1 MNTLAFA
8 LHLEKTKDN
17 QKEIM
22 DINTLYTT
30 IEHLKQT
37 KEEYHFN
44 KKKKKKLLLYQYI
57 YERSFLWPDIKWKF
71 VV

>member
-1 MNTLAFA
+1 MKAQNGFIL
-8 LHLEKTKDN
+8 LEKTKDN

-44 KKKKKKLLLYQYI
+44 N
-57 YERSFLWPDIKWKF
+57 
-71 VV
+71 